1 MWIHN
6 AQLTLQVTF
15 TLSVLNLTCVEQKL
29 LPCATYFY
37 GTLWFAQEAE
47 HKQSGGSCG
56 SWPRALARLDRSLVR
71 LILSLPG
78 LVYKDRVPLS
88 PDQLWSSWFKA
99 FCLRGIEREQL
110 SQVKRD
116 EPSWHLCHHLQR
128 LQGKTLL
135 WTDSSNKCSG
145 TSVGKYVVNW
155 TAWEPAG
162 EAGQLRVLCPRRRAG
177 NGPVLGAAFTPVAC
191 ASLRGKKSV
200 LRQHTGNETAYA
212 GFHLAHPPSQ

>member
-6 AQLTLQVTF
+6 AQLMLQVTF
-15 TLSVLNLTCVEQKL
+15 TLSVLNLTCMEQKL

-37 GTLWFAQEAE
+37 GTLWFAQEAD
-47 HKQSGGSCG
+47 HKRAGGSCG

-99 FCLRGIEREQL
+99 FSLRGIEREQL

-145 TSVGKYVVNW
+145 TSVGKYVVN
-155 TAWEPAG
+155 ELG
-162 EAGQLRVLCPRRRAG
+162 ESL
-177 NGPVLGAAFTPVAC
+177 PVRQGSF
-191 ASLRGKKSV
+191 ASSARGV
-200 LRQHTGNETAYA
+200 GLETDLSS
-212 GFHLAHPPSQ
+212 GLLSLLWLVPL